1 MASLTEQQKDFLQ
14 NPYVGVVTTLRAD
27 GSAHNTV
34 VWVDVDADGV
44 SFNTAHGRVKPNN
57 LTRDPRISLIV
68 VDPAD
73 PYKWVSVSGKATLT
87 DEGADGQIDTL
98 AQKYLGQASYP
109 WRQPDE
115 RRVTVRIVP
124 EKVDASGL
132 A

>member
-1 MASLTEQQKDFLQ
+1 MASLTAQQQDFLK

-27 GSAHNTV
+27 GSPHSTV
-34 VWVDVDADGV
+34 VWVDVDDNGV

-57 LTRDPRISLIV
+57 LARDPRVALTV

-87 DEGADGQIDTL
+87 DEGADGQIDNL

-109 WRQPDE
+109 WRKADE
-115 RRVTVRIVP
+115 RRVSVRIAP
-124 EKVDASGL
+124 EKIDASGL
-132 A
+132 G

>member
-1 MASLTEQQKDFLQ
+1 MASLTEQQQDFLK
-14 NPYVGVVTTLRAD
+14 NPYVGVATTLRDD
-27 GSAHNTV
+27 GSPHSTV
-34 VWVDVDADGV
+34 VWVDVDAQGV
-44 SFNTAHGRVKPNN
+44 SFNTAYGRTKPNN

-73 PYKWVSVSGKATLT
+73 PYKWVSISGKATLT
-87 DEGADGQIDTL
+87 DDGADDQIDNL

-115 RRVTVRIVP
+115 RRVSVRIAP

-132 A
+132 D